1 MSSENYMSGQANK
14 KIVEGLGKV
23 LAETFVLYFKTHT
36 FHWNVE
42 GPHFKPLHELFETQY
57 TELWEAT
64 DEIAERI
71 RALDSYA
78 PTSLAGFLK
87 DASLAEQAKILKA
100 DVMVKELANDNTK
113 IVEVLYKVLREAED
127 AGDEV
132 TVDMLIGR
140 ITVHEKAAWMLRSSV
155 K

>member
-14 KIVEGLGKV
+14 KIVEGLATV
-23 LAETFVLYFKTHT
+23 LAETFVLYFKTHA

-42 GPHFKPLHELFETQY
+42 GPRFKSLHELFEEQY

-64 DEIAERI
+64 DELAERI

-78 PTSLAGFLK
+78 PTSLGAFLK
-87 DASLAEQAKILKA
+87 DASLKEQSKVLKS
-100 DVMVKELANDNTK
+100 DDMLKELAEDNTK
-113 IVEVLYKVLREAED
+113 IVTEIYKVLREAED

-140 ITVHEKAAWMLRSSV
+140 VTVHEKAAWMLRSMG